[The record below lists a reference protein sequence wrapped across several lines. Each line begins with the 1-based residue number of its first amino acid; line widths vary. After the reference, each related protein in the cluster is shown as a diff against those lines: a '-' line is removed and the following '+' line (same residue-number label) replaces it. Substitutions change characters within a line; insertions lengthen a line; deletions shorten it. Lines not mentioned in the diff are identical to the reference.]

1 MKEQTERQ
9 QDEGRQ
15 GKHRMRLTRKKRVV
29 ISVILAFSA
38 LLALPVFAW
47 LYMHR
52 SMETITKVNMP
63 NALLIGAGDAKPI
76 QQLELSNI
84 DVSGAQKYK
93 DVVFCVYSTK
103 PGLAYH
109 LQLAHTTN
117 IGFSYEIDK
126 ASIETDA
133 VNGSIFYLGDYYK
146 KGSKLAGN
154 YLNKE
159 TESNYATNAYHEKT
173 YEKYGNVQI
182 SAEPLYW
189 KTASQE
195 KLPDERQKP
204 DKNGNYV
211 NYYILHITWDETVQN
226 NKETDMIY
234 IMAGGVTAKSLHEM
248 MADSRED
255 GMKEGMEKGM
265 TLGLTKGLEKG
276 RIEALSDLLK
286 KGTISIQDAADCM
299 AMSVTEFK
307 KLVNTYSV

>member
-103 PGLAYH
+103 PGLDYH

-126 ASIETDA
+126 ASIETEAMD
-133 VNGSIFYLGDYYK
+133 GSIFYLGDYYRK
-146 KGSKLAGN
+146 DSELAGN

-159 TESNYATNAYHEKT
+159 TTNNYATKDYHRKT
-173 YEKYGNVQI
+173 YGEYSNVQV

-189 KTASQE
+189 KTTSQE
-195 KLPDERQKP
+195 KLPDEIP

-234 IMAGGVTAKSLHEM
+234 IMAG
-248 MADSRED
+248 
-255 GMKEGMEKGM
+255 
-265 TLGLTKGLEKG
+265 
-276 RIEALSDLLK
+276 
-286 KGTISIQDAADCM
+286 
-299 AMSVTEFK
+299 
-307 KLVNTYSV
+307 

>member
-84 DVSGAQKYK
+84 DVSGSQKYK

-103 PGLAYH
+103 PGLDYH

-126 ASIETDA
+126 ASIETEA
-133 VNGSIFYLGDYYK
+133 ANGSIFYLGDYYR
-146 KGSKLAGN
+146 KGDKLAGI

-159 TESNYATNAYHEKT
+159 TTNNYATEAYHEKT
-173 YEKYGNVQI
+173 YGAYNNVQV

-189 KTASQE
+189 KTTSQE
-195 KLPDERQKP
+195 KLPDEMQTP
-204 DKNGNYV
+204 DENGNYV

-234 IMAGGVTAKSLHEM
+234 IMAG
-248 MADSRED
+248 
-255 GMKEGMEKGM
+255 
-265 TLGLTKGLEKG
+265 
-276 RIEALSDLLK
+276 
-286 KGTISIQDAADCM
+286 
-299 AMSVTEFK
+299 
-307 KLVNTYSV
+307 

>member
-9 QDEGRQ
+9 QDEGRR

-84 DVSGAQKYK
+84 DVSGSQKYK

-103 PGLAYH
+103 PGLDYH

-126 ASIETDA
+126 ASIETEA
-133 VNGSIFYLGDYYK
+133 ANGSIFYLGDYYR
-146 KGSKLAGN
+146 KGDKLAGI

-159 TESNYATNAYHEKT
+159 TTNNYATEAYHEKT
-173 YEKYGNVQI
+173 YGEYNNVQV

-189 KTASQE
+189 KTTNQE
-195 KLPDERQKP
+195 KLPNEMQTPDE
-204 DKNGNYV
+204 NGNYV

-234 IMAGGVTAKSLHEM
+234 IMAG
-248 MADSRED
+248 
-255 GMKEGMEKGM
+255 
-265 TLGLTKGLEKG
+265 
-276 RIEALSDLLK
+276 
-286 KGTISIQDAADCM
+286 
-299 AMSVTEFK
+299 
-307 KLVNTYSV
+307 